1 MAADGHATRPA
12 DPAVPEL
19 DELARS
25 IFFIVGTGRCGTTL
39 LQSMLMSHP
48 RLTVP
53 QETRFFLAYDPI
65 ESFGDPIPAPRR
77 REYVDSCVG
86 QWRFADLGLTAG
98 AFAELV
104 ERAEGQ
110 TSEIFLGVMAQLL
123 RQSGTVR
130 IGEKTPAHLK
140 HVDRIAEL
148 LPHARFIHVIR
159 DPRDVALSMESLSWA
174 AGPARWLRY
183 GRSWSRAMQR
193 DARYHEQLGP
203 SRWMRLRMED
213 LVLAPAQE
221 LERTCSF
228 LGEDYDPVML
238 QYHDRQDPGFMDREA
253 GWKALTQRPLDTS
266 RIGRYRQKLSH
277 HQIRSIERNA
287 QPWLERLGYGPEP
300 FADRMT
306 WRFRDALET
315 ASWRTW
321 RVGQS
326 VRKRLR
332 PVDEPHV

>member
-1 MAADGHATRPA
+1 MASDGQQSKSIGS
-12 DPAVPEL
+12 PAVRM
-19 DELARS
+19 DALARS

-53 QETRFFLAYDPI
+53 QETRFFLAYDPLAK
-65 ESFGDPIPAPRR
+65 FGDPIPEVRR
-77 REYVDSCVG
+77 RDYVDWCAR
-86 QWRFADLGLTAG
+86 QWRFADLGLTTS
-98 AFAELV
+98 AFGDLV
-104 ERAEGQ
+104 DRAEGR
-110 TSEIFLGVMAQLL
+110 TSNIFLGVMAQLL
-123 RQSGTVR
+123 QQSGMER

-140 HVDRIAEL
+140 HIDRIAQL

-174 AGPARWLRY
+174 DGPARWLRY
-183 GRSWSRAMQR
+183 GRSWGRAMQR
-193 DARYHEQLGP
+193 DARHHEQLGP

-221 LERTCSF
+221 LERTCAF
-228 LGEDYDPVML
+228 LGEDYDPIML
-238 QYHDRQDPGFMDREA
+238 QYHDRQDPGFMEREA

-266 RIGRYRQKLSH
+266 RIGRYRATLSH
-277 HQIRSIERNA
+277 HQIRSIERHA
-287 QPWLERLGYGPEP
+287 QPWLERLGYGQEP
-300 FADRMT
+300 FNDRLA
-306 WRFRDALET
+306 WRFRDALDT

-332 PVDEPHV
+332 PTDEPDA